1 MQVILTHEQADFD
14 ALAAVLGASL
24 VFPGAV
30 PVLPRRMNRNVRNF
44 YNLYSSE
51 LPYVDAKELP
61 SDPIDSVILVDT
73 QSLVTLRGIRQN
85 ASVQVIDH
93 HIPRTDLPADWV
105 INTHLLGSCTTH
117 FIEILKQNP
126 NGGPQPLYATLLLLG
141 IYEDTGSL
149 TYSSTTPRD
158 IHAAA
163 YLLENGANL
172 TVVSSFLNPPL
183 SDEQRQVYDRLLAS
197 AETISIHGQKVVVSC
212 TDASSMTDEV
222 SSIAHK
228 LRDLLDP
235 DGLFVTV
242 LTKEGIRLVA
252 RSTNDRINAAGVA
265 AHFGGGGH
273 SRAAAALI
281 APEKFKGGLESTE
294 ALHQVHQELIRIMP
308 EYVLPPVTVGQIMS
322 RRPLLLSPQTPATE
336 AAMLMQKYGYEG
348 YPVVEEGKVIGLLT
362 RRAVDRALAHNLDLP
377 TRSLMEAGEVTAHP
391 AEPLEDL
398 QQTMSSSG
406 WGQVPVIDP
415 QNGQVV
421 GIVTRTDLLKT
432 LSMNGEA
439 HHKRT
444 NLSEKLE
451 AALPPARLGLLKLIA
466 AESYKNHLPAY
477 IVGGFVRDLLLNRPG
492 LDFDIVVEGDAIQLA
507 KQLANLHGGR
517 VVSHRRFGTAKW
529 WIADIHAQLTA
540 SLPEFEDAAPG
551 QLPASIDLIS
561 ARREFYDYPSAL
573 PTVEKSSIKLDLQ
586 RRDFTINTLALRLDG
601 RHYGALYDYWD
612 GASDL
617 HRGLVRVLHSLS
629 FVDDPTRILRAVR
642 FEQRFNFQIEARTL
656 QLLLEAKALL
666 RQVSGDRLR
675 HELDLMMAEPDPDH
689 IFARLQEL
697 ELLPSIHP
705 ELKWQADIARQFSE
719 VMKTPPDDAWG
730 IEPSMQTRRVLAY
743 TIWLGR
749 MTPDKLRTVVARLRL
764 PHHTILCLAAFRKL
778 WEDLES
784 LESLTPGQVVNRLD
798 MVPAEALYAI
808 QLLDIPA
815 GAKQRIQQYT
825 VEWKHVRPVTDGVRL
840 QELQVPP
847 GPIYKKILA
856 GLRTAWLDGRIHS
869 AVEEDQYL
877 QQMLKQLPE

>member
-24 VFPGAV
+24 VYPDAIA
-30 PVLPRRMNRNVRNF
+30 VLPRRMNRNVHNF

-51 LPYVDAKELP
+51 LPFVDARELP
-61 SDPIDSVILVDT
+61 AGPIESVILVDT
-73 QSLVTLRGIRQN
+73 QSLVTLRGIRHD
-85 ASVQVIDH
+85 ASVLVIDH
-93 HIPRTDLPADWV
+93 HIPRTDLPTEWV
-105 INTHLLGSCTTH
+105 LNTQALGSCTTS
-117 FIEILKQNP
+117 FVEILQQNR
-126 NGGPQPLYATLLLLG
+126 NGGIQPLYATLLLLG

-183 SDEQRQVYDRLLAS
+183 SNEQRQVYDQLLAS
-197 AETISIHGQKVVVSC
+197 AETISIHGQKVVVSS
-212 TDASSMTDEV
+212 TEASSMTDEV

-235 DGLFVTV
+235 DGLFITV

-252 RSTNDRINAAGVA
+252 RSTTDRINAAGVA

-281 APEKFKGGLESTE
+281 DPEKLKDRLAGVEP
-294 ALHQVHQELIRIMP
+294 LHQVHQELIRVLP
-308 EYVLPPVTVGQIMS
+308 EHVMPPVTVGQIMS

-336 AAMLMQKYGYEG
+336 AAILMQKYGYEG

-362 RRAVDRALAHNLDLP
+362 RRAVDRAIAHNLDLP
-377 TRSLMEAGEVTAHP
+377 ARSLMEAGEVTAHP

-406 WGQVPVIDP
+406 WGQVPVIDL
-415 QNGQVV
+415 QNGQIV

-432 LSMNGEA
+432 LSMNGEP
-439 HHKRT
+439 HHKRP

-507 KQLANLHGGR
+507 KQLANLYGGR

-529 WIADIHAQLTA
+529 WIADIHDQLTA
-540 SLPEFEDAAPG
+540 SLPEFADDAPV
-551 QLPASIDLIS
+551 QLPVSIDLIS

-601 RHYGALYDYWD
+601 KHYGALYDYWD

-617 HRGLVRVLHSLS
+617 QRGLVRVLHSLS

-642 FEQRFNFQIEARTL
+642 FEQRFTFQIETRTM

-675 HELDLMMAEPDPDH
+675 HELDLMMAEPNPDR
-689 IFARLQEL
+689 IFSRLLEL
-697 ELLPSIHP
+697 ELLPAIHP
-705 ELKWQADIARQFSE
+705 ELNWQPDIGLQFSA
-719 VMKTPPDDAWG
+719 VLKTPPDDAW
-730 IEPSMQTRRVLAY
+730 EVDPSMHTRRVLAY
-743 TIWLGR
+743 IVWLGR
-749 MTPDKLRTVVARLRL
+749 MNPDKLRAVAARLRL
-764 PHHTILCLAAFRKL
+764 PHHTLLCLTAFRKL

-784 LESLTPGQVVNRLD
+784 LASLTPGQVVNRLD
-798 MVPAEALYAI
+798 AVPAEALYAAYHM
-808 QLLDIPA
+808 DIPA
-815 GAKQRIQQYT
+815 GSKERIRQYT
-825 VEWKHVRPVTDGVRL
+825 KEWKHVRPVTDGIRL
-840 QELQVPP
+840 QEMQVPP
-847 GPIYKKILA
+847 GPVYKKILA
-856 GLRTAWLDGRIHS
+856 GLRTAWLDGRITS
-869 AVEEDQYL
+869 TAEEDQYL
-877 QQMLKQLPE
+877 QQILKQLPE